1 MPCSFEKPV
10 TRIYK
15 LLSLS
20 LQPLQAKPF
29 FFAATKNRI
38 GRRPCGAAGTGA
50 TPAAFY
56 LGLCRLRV
64 ILSLPASHD
73 NAAGRQILSWRRLLQ
88 EGYSSMQRRKLESDA
103 ESAVATTVAGGL
115 FFDAA
120 TKNRNGRRPRSR
132 YGRCMRAI
140 LYRHNDCAASIR
152 KSGPQESMQPQ
163 GQMAGKSCID
173 SQV

>member
-15 LLSLS
+15 LLSLE
-20 LQPLQAKPF
+20 QGV
-29 FFAATKNRI
+29 I
-38 GRRPCGAAGTGA
+38 AAGTGA

-56 LGLCRLRV
+56 LGLCRLRG

-73 NAAGRQILSWRRLLQ
+73 NAAGGQILSWRRLLQ
-88 EGYSSMQRRKLESDA
+88 AGYSSMRRRKLESDA

-163 GQMAGKSCID
+163 GQMVSVSAITCPRYKKSRVCAEGTEKVPLR
-173 SQV
+173 SL